1 MNKESGKLMKSSAEG
16 RPAEKKGDK
25 LQKGAKFYR
34 NFNLAT
40 AGIWTGVGVVA
51 TGPVALAAFGMA
63 AIDGVQAGISHKIA
77 KSQEK
82 KPTVVKTE
90 SGKKLHSG
98 EVVVFDASAK
108 QTSHKKNFALAA

>member
-1 MNKESGKLMKSSAEG
+1 MNRESERSMKSANEVQPS
-16 RPAEKKGDK
+16 EKKGGK

-63 AIDGVQAGISHKIA
+63 AIDGVQAGISHKVA

-82 KPTVVKTE
+82 KSTVAKAE
-90 SGKKLHSG
+90 SGKKLRSG
-98 EVVVFDASAK
+98 EVVVFEAKSAK
-108 QTSHKKNFALAA
+108 QPARKHFALAA